1 MTDAPEWEDA
11 YHPQR
16 ILHSG
21 NAPKGWSDEFRF
33 APYIRADIAA
43 AREAELRAEVERLQ
57 AANREAAMQSLADLG
72 QAQEALERAVAA
84 EAEVERLRA
93 LLDEA
98 REAMAPLQDMEAWAE
113 NAEPDEIV
121 IVRHSTVKAIR
132 STLAKIGGQHD

>member
-43 AREAELRAEVERLQ
+43 AREAELRAEVERLTQ
-57 AANREAAMQSLADLG
+57 ANREAAMQAISDG
-72 QAQEALERAVAA
+72 CQAQAA
-84 EAEVERLRA
+84 IKRA
-93 LLDEA
+93 LA
-98 REAMAPLQDMEAWAE
+98 AA
-113 NAEPDEIV
+113 
-121 IVRHSTVKAIR
+121 AIFVAQGFLFGAGALLGL
-132 STLAKIGGQHD
+132 TFAAKLTMWLIGVSQP